1 MPSDKSFETSITT
14 SPSSK
19 TSSEFPQQRFGLSW
33 VREEAARPPLFSDAR
48 GETLERQGSAAQ
60 ADSAQSQA
68 QREGEPEVSYLR
80 RVKAAE
86 LDAACMAR
94 CRSVI
99 SQHDDLHEEQI
110 STPPLIE
117 FSEPEESLVSIASDL
132 RTMLVRERSSSFWRP
147 AHKVNTFRGCDAVT
161 WFVQSQVCTTSTAL

>member
-1 MPSDKSFETSITT
+1 
-14 SPSSK
+14 
-19 TSSEFPQQRFGLSW
+19 
-33 VREEAARPPLFSDAR
+33 VREEPARPPLFSGAR
-48 GETLERQGSAAQ
+48 GEILERQGSAAQ
-60 ADSAQSQA
+60 ADSAQLEA
-68 QREGEPEVSYLR
+68 RRAGELEVSYLR

-161 WFVQSQVCTTSTAL
+161 WFVQSQVCTAFAALTLTHLSCGADGVRSLDDVALSWPFS